1 MAGKGPCHIAV
12 ELKIPFL
19 TFKIRKNLNDIQPKI
34 LINTK
39 PKGKCIDCDRLHQEL
54 TDLKTNHKLD
64 IETMS
69 RRIKTLEFQVKD
81 LEENNT
87 NLKNC
92 NKLLLNDMPV
102 DKITS
107 TDVHSF
113 YQDVF
118 ITDLQK
124 EIVRRDHE
132 TSDIK

>member
-1 MAGKGPCHIAV
+1 M

>member
-1 MAGKGPCHIAV
+1 MAGKGPCLIAV

-39 PKGKCIDCDRLHQEL
+39 PKGKCPDCDRLHQEL